1 MEDKI
6 LKMFFEP
13 ERWEYAIAKG
23 IVKDVPK
30 AVLYQL
36 CKPEKRIEMYVAIRD
51 GKYEIAPPHTAKIP
65 KDTPGEWRTVYV
77 NEGADRVL
85 LSIANDL
92 LFELMPDCVHPA
104 CKSYLKGVGCGK
116 VVQEASRSL
125 SPNPSPKGK
134 GSNGPLGWKSDLSK
148 YFDSV
153 PIEFID
159 AAFDGVEQR
168 FGESKLIDVLRK
180 YYHSDLYIDGETKQ
194 VCEKYQ
200 SLKQGC
206 SVASWLADVLLYHID
221 ERLSKLDGYY
231 VRYSDDMLFIGRDDD
246 KAMAILTEE
255 LARMQMKLNPKK
267 VEWLDDKHWFKFLG
281 FSIKGASISMSN
293 SRIKKFQKEIEKRSL
308 SLVPSPKGKG
318 WKLPSFAKA
327 LNDINRYLYHGD
339 GQGHSWATG
348 ILGVV
353 NVRQD
358 IDTLNAFVMDCL
370 RAVYTGK
377 TKVGGLGYDK
387 QGKTGCIVRGRGRNV
402 SANRRKTG
410 DTIDGYI
417 SLGCMQD
424 AIRTSRAAYDTLVR
438 SLSHNPSRGSRGQVL
453 DRSGRANQA
462 TCPLDPPFPFG
473 EGRGEAALEAAYEVY
488 KHSIPSEKTMHR
500 TARFYA
506 LPESE
511 LSDEDMLYGVPR
523 EQAERELEQ
532 ALANFA
538 YPEDAGW
545 FWQSKND
552 PDLVVLRSWKPLPQP
567 LPKREG
573 ECYLR

>member
-1 MEDKI
+1 MEDLL
-6 LKMFFEP
+6 LKKFFEP

-30 AVLYQL
+30 NVLYQL
-36 CKPEKRIEMYVAIRD
+36 CKPEVRIRMYQAIAN
-51 GKYEIAPPHTAKIP
+51 GTYEIAPPHTAKIP
-65 KDTPGEWRTVYV
+65 KDTPGEFRTVYV
-77 NEGADRVL
+77 NEGVDRVL
-85 LSIANDL
+85 LSIVNDL

-116 VVQEASRSL
+116 IVQQASNAIVRTGYTDD
-125 SPNPSPKGK
+125 NHVI
-134 GSNGPLGWKSDLSK
+134 GWKSDLSK

-221 ERLSKLDGYY
+221 DRLSKMPGYY
-231 VRYSDDMLFIGRDDD
+231 VRYSDDMLYVGEYYDE
-246 KAMAILTEE
+246 AMDVLSTE
-255 LARMQMKLNPKK
+255 LAAMEMKLNPKK
-267 VEWLDDKHWFKFLG
+267 VELLDADHWFKFLG
-281 FSIKGASISMSN
+281 FSIRGKDISMSS
-293 SRIKKFQKEIEKRSL
+293 SRIKKFQKEIESRTVDAKF
-308 SLVPSPKGKG
+308 KGKDG
-318 WKLPSFAKA
+318 KWHGVSFAKA
-327 LNDINRYLYHGD
+327 INQVNRYLYHGD

-370 RAVYTGK
+370 RAVHTGK
-377 TKVGGLGYDK
+377 TKIGGLGYDK

-402 SANRRKTG
+402 TANRQKTG

-424 AIRTSRAAYDTLVR
+424 ALRTSRTAYDTLVR
-438 SLSHNPSRGSRGQVL
+438 SLSL
-453 DRSGRANQA
+453 DGRRKMEDVHQA
-462 TCPLDPPFPFG
+462 SAIRHQTSI
-473 EGRGEAALEAAYEVY
+473 EALEAAYEMY
-488 KHSIPSEKTMHR
+488 KHSIPSERTIHR
-500 TARFYA
+500 TSRFYA

-511 LSDEDMLYGVPR
+511 LSDDDMFYGVPR
-523 EQAERELEQ
+523 EQAERELEK
-532 ALANFA
+532 ALEGFTM
-538 YPEDAGW
+538 PEGSGW
-545 FWQSKND
+545 FWQSEND
-552 PDLVVLRSWKPLPQP
+552 PDLVVLRQWC
-567 LPKREG
+567 RDAVAA
-573 ECYLR
+573 